1 MGDGRL
7 LTCGGSIIERG
18 VCVTADCLPVV
29 GMLLSGWW
37 GWGRLL
43 TCGRCYC
50 QGCVCVMAHCLPVLG
65 VILSG
70 VCVCRH
76 IAYLW

>member
-50 QGCVCVMAHCLPVLG
+50 QGGG
-65 VILSG
+65 V
-70 VCVCRH
+70 
-76 IAYLW
+76 